1 MARATTS
8 AIASLLLA
16 AAAHAQ
22 QPPPAPAPDGT
33 PVSAHKPL
41 AERLAA
47 QRAAL
52 DASIARC
59 EAFGHREEFA
69 AALRKLQ
76 SEHAEIVDGK
86 ERWAQVARGWLPL
99 MAIDHWVDWHLPAE
113 GRPVPRALDV
123 DRIENHPFPTIVDM
137 ARQLAA
143 HQIDFVL
150 VLFPSRVQL
159 YPELVLPELEG
170 KLGPEFPGMVDAT
183 TRFLRALNE
192 EGVETVDL
200 APAFVVARAPAT
212 PEDGELYLQRNKHW
226 TPRASQLAARVVA
239 DHLRT
244 LEWFEPGPYH
254 EGTDFE
260 IVTRAAPFGSTAGG
274 QAPDATQ
281 EKLNLQQVRTLG
293 ERPNPA
299 LARRSPIVVL
309 GDSFAKFYLEHNACF
324 ADQLRRSTGHP
335 IDAIMP
341 MGGAE
346 IQCRETIA
354 RRGDNLR
361 GKKVVV
367 WLMQEDN
374 LKLGPQFRKVTL
386 FDGTLPPEKGDAPAK
401 KDGK

>member
-1 MARATTS
+1 VSRLTTL
-8 AIASLLLA
+8 ALAPLLLA
-16 AAAHAQ
+16 AAAARAQ
-22 QPPPAPAPDGT
+22 EAPEPTPATAT
-33 PVSAHKPL
+33 AHRPL

-59 EAFGHREEFA
+59 TAFGHRDEFA
-69 AALRKLQ
+69 GALRKLQ

-86 ERWAQVARGWLPL
+86 ERWAQVSRGWLPL

-123 DRIENHPFPTIVDM
+123 DRIENHPCPTIVDM

-150 VLFPSRVQL
+150 VIFPSRVQL
-159 YPELVLPELEG
+159 YPELVLPELDG
-170 KLGPEFPGMVDAT
+170 KLGADFPGMVDAT

-192 EGVETVDL
+192 QGVETVDL
-200 APAFVVARAPAT
+200 APAFVAARAPAT
-212 PEDGELYLQRNKHW
+212 PEDGEIYLQRNKHW
-226 TPRASQLAARVVA
+226 TPRASQLAASVVA

-244 LEWFEPGPYH
+244 LEWFEPGPYR

-260 IVTRAAPFGSTAGG
+260 IVSRAAPFGSTAGG

-293 ERPNPA
+293 ERLNPA

-309 GDSFAKFYLEHNACF
+309 GDSFAKFYLEHNTCF
-324 ADQLRRSTGHP
+324 VDQLRRFTGHP

-386 FDGTLPPEKGDAPAK
+386 FDDTIPPEKGAEPAK